1 MTDGFRGN
9 AISSKRGLLA
19 SLWSIVTILTAISF
33 LTAFIFAM
41 STANDENGDN
51 QYYDYNNNNKDGG
64 EGSQDE
70 EENDMYDPEVAVTSR
85 ALAFSALWT
94 GVLAALLSVFGT
106 VILGWQSP
114 TGLYYTCCSS
124 SVHRTTPLGIGSF
137 IGALL
142 MFANLTLVCSVL
154 FGEFQIRDNYEGED
168 RGGGDANPVYGQR
181 ETRSTAF
188 SIMCMVLTVLYA
200 GFAALTLAYATNV
213 IDEHAIDERDE
224 AIMMTSTRNKTVN
237 FNAGYDGYIGERFG
251 VGRPRNGPAGFVS
264 TTPPDSTLA

>member
-1 MTDGFRGN
+1 MADGFRGN
-9 AISSKRGLLA
+9 VMGGSKRGFLA

-33 LTAFIFAM
+33 LTAFIFAL
-41 STANDENGDN
+41 STANDENGNN
-51 QYYDYNNNNKDGG
+51 QYYNNYNNNNNG

-70 EENDMYDPEVAVTSR
+70 ANRAGNDPEVAVTSR

-124 SVHRTTPLGIGSF
+124 SVHKTTPLGIGSF

-154 FGEFQIRDNYEGED
+154 FGEFQVSLSNL
-168 RGGGDANPVYGQR
+168 VH
-181 ETRSTAF
+181 
-188 SIMCMVLTVLYA
+188 
-200 GFAALTLAYATNV
+200 TL
-213 IDEHAIDERDE
+213 IP
-224 AIMMTSTRNKTVN
+224 S
-237 FNAGYDGYIGERFG
+237 RFL
-251 VGRPRNGPAGFVS
+251 S
-264 TTPPDSTLA
+264 C

>member
-1 MTDGFRGN
+1 MSNGFRGT
-9 AISSKRGLLA
+9 AIGASKRGLLA

-33 LTAFIFAM
+33 LTAFIFAL
-41 STANDENGDN
+41 STSNDEYSNN
-51 QYYDYNNNNKDGG
+51 KYYNNYNNNNQNG

-70 EENDMYDPEVAVTSR
+70 ENNSYDVAVTSR

-154 FGEFQIRDNYEGED
+154 FGEFQIRDSNEGED
-168 RGGGDANPVYGQR
+168 RGGNENEEYGQR

-200 GFAALTLAYATNV
+200 GFAGLTLAYATDV
-213 IDEHAIDERDE
+213 IDEHTVDERDE
-224 AIMMTSTRNKTVN
+224 AIMMTSMRNKTYT
-237 FNAGYDGYIGERFG
+237 AGFDGYIGERFG
-251 VGRPRNGPAGFVS
+251 VERQRNGPGSYVS
-264 TTPPDSTLA
+264 TTPTDSNLA

>member
-1 MTDGFRGN
+1 MVDGFRGGP
-9 AISSKRGLLA
+9 IRSKRGLLA
-19 SLWSIVTILTAISF
+19 SLWSIITILTAISF

-41 STANDENGDN
+41 SAASDEYDNN
-51 QYYDYNNNNKDGG
+51 QYYNYNDNDKNG

-70 EENDMYDPEVAVTSR
+70 ARYDPEVAVTSR

-137 IGALL
+137 IGALV
-142 MFANLTLVCSVL
+142 MFANLTLVCSVM
-154 FGEFQIRDNYEGED
+154 FGEFQIRDNHEGED
-168 RGGGDANPVYGQR
+168 RGGAAANPVYGQR
-181 ETRSTAF
+181 ETRSTSF
-188 SIMCMVLTVLYA
+188 SILCMILTVLYA

-213 IDEHAIDERDE
+213 IEEHAVDERDE
-224 AIMMTSTRNKTVN
+224 VIMMTSTRNKTVHYN
-237 FNAGYDGYIGERFG
+237 SGYDGYIGERFD
-251 VGRPRNGPAGFVS
+251 VGRPRNGPSSFVS

>member
-9 AISSKRGLLA
+9 AIGSKRGFLA

-33 LTAFIFAM
+33 LTAFIFAL
-41 STANDENGDN
+41 STTNDENGDN
-51 QYYDYNNNNKDGG
+51 SYYNYNNNGNGG
-64 EGSQDE
+64 EGSQDDE
-70 EENDMYDPEVAVTSR
+70 AKYDPEVAVTSR
-85 ALAFSALWT
+85 ALAFSALWA

-154 FGEFQIRDNYEGED
+154 FGEFQ
-168 RGGGDANPVYGQR
+168 
-181 ETRSTAF
+181 
-188 SIMCMVLTVLYA
+188 
-200 GFAALTLAYATNV
+200 
-213 IDEHAIDERDE
+213 
-224 AIMMTSTRNKTVN
+224 
-237 FNAGYDGYIGERFG
+237 
-251 VGRPRNGPAGFVS
+251 VS
-264 TTPPDSTLA
+264 VFK

>member
-1 MTDGFRGN
+1 MNDDSFCGD
-9 AISSKRGLLA
+9 AISTKRGLLA
-19 SLWSIVTILTAISF
+19 SLWSIVTMISAISF

-41 STANDENGDN
+41 SSSNEDGDN
-51 QYYDYNNNNKDGG
+51 QYYNYNNNNG
-64 EGSQDE
+64 EGGSQDGGG
-70 EENDMYDPEVAVTSR
+70 YDPEVAVTSR

-154 FGEFQIRDNYEGED
+154 FNEFQIRDSHEGDD
-168 RGGGDANPVYGQR
+168 RGGGAENQMYGQR
-181 ETRSTAF
+181 ETRSTIF
-188 SIMCMVLTVLYA
+188 SRMCMVLTVLYA
-200 GFAALTLAYATNV
+200 GFAALTLTYATDV
-213 IDEHAIDERDE
+213 IEEHAGDEKDE
-224 AIMMTSTRNKTVN
+224 AIMMTSTRNKPVS
-237 FNAGYDGYIGERFG
+237 FNSAYDGYIGDRFDI
-251 VGRPRNGPAGFVS
+251 GRPRNGPASFVS
-264 TTPPDSTLA
+264 TSPPDSSLA